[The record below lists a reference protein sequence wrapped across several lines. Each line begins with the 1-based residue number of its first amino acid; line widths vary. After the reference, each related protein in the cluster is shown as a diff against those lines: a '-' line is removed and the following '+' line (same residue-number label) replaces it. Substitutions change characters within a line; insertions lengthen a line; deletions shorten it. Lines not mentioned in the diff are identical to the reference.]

1 MQAVNW
7 IAHIHFMDALTNL
20 SFNYSLTILLQDT
33 QKTSSCPRF
42 GTRALIGGRR
52 SVSVSTTSYRRWQ
65 QQLGV
70 VKTQYFGT
78 DQVRRH
84 WTWSWWSGDAGAA
97 RHYDFQN
104 VVFRCEFCASEFQP
118 PITGHWSSMEMY
130 FHFLRCL
137 WCTEHCINS
146 KAKKKIL
153 LLGTIKRLAMR
164 QRVVFRRVGMKKS
177 AGDRGTQYEI

>member
-1 MQAVNW
+1 MISLLLAIGDVQAVSW
-7 IAHIHFMDALTNL
+7 IANLHIMGALTNL

-78 DQVRRH
+78 D
-84 WTWSWWSGDAGAA
+84 
-97 RHYDFQN
+97 
-104 VVFRCEFCASEFQP
+104 
-118 PITGHWSSMEMY
+118 
-130 FHFLRCL
+130 
-137 WCTEHCINS
+137 
-146 KAKKKIL
+146 
-153 LLGTIKRLAMR
+153 
-164 QRVVFRRVGMKKS
+164 
-177 AGDRGTQYEI
+177 